1 MIRPILLISVA
12 LGCSIPMQ
20 ARQHG
25 DDSTYIR
32 LARAIET
39 FGAVF
44 REVNSRYVDEIDP
57 KELVDVGVGAM
68 LEYLDPYSEYFEEEE
83 TEEVESITTGSYVG
97 FGITVASIDSMLTI
111 TDVREGGPARAAGI
125 RIGDHLLSIDSART
139 DTLLS
144 RELRPYTRGPAGS
157 SARLRLLREGLPDT
171 LELVL
176 QRSELDL
183 KSVGVT
189 EVLPGEIA
197 YVNLLRFSRN
207 TAAELRAAL
216 TGLRSRSSLK
226 GLILDLRDNPGGLLE
241 AAIDVV
247 QFFVPLGSRI
257 VSTRGRDDDDFTE
270 YTSQTEPIEPSV
282 PLVVLINDQSASASE
297 IVAGALQDLD
307 RAVIIGSR
315 SFGKGL
321 VQSIIPLSDQS
332 LLKLTTARY
341 YTPSGRCIQRLNY
354 RSESAP
360 ADTAVY
366 TTLGGRRVS
375 ATHGIDPDS
384 TVSDS
389 MFTPTVQHLLSGNLI
404 QRYATRSTARLSQ
417 LPSGFS
423 AGRDQFDGFLRFCA
437 EQPSEKRSPIIADI
451 NRTIERA
458 RSERW
463 PQTSILTLETAR
475 KTLERDLEQNL
486 RREQTQILMLIDL
499 EMRTRFGTMT
509 DRERRLVPIT
519 PTVQA
524 AMDVLSTKRHRQ
536 FLTGELPSNH

>member
-1 MIRPILLISVA
+1 MIRPLLFIAVGLAFSGP
-12 LGCSIPMQ
+12 LQ
-20 ARQHG
+20 ARVD

-83 TEEVESITTGSYVG
+83 TDEVESITTGSYVG
-97 FGITVASIDSMLTI
+97 FGITVASIDSVLTI
-111 TDVREGGPARAAGI
+111 TDVREGGPAKAAGI
-125 RIGDHLLSIDSART
+125 RIGDHLLSIDSTRT

-157 SARLRLLREGLPDT
+157 SARLRLLREGLSDT
-171 LELVL
+171 LDLVL

-183 KSVGVT
+183 TSVGIK
-189 EVLPGEIA
+189 EVLAGDIA
-197 YVNLLRFSRN
+197 YVNLVRFSRKSS
-207 TAAELRAAL
+207 AELRAAL
-216 TGLRSRSSLK
+216 ADLRSRSAFK

-247 QFFVPLGSRI
+247 ELFVPQGSRI
-257 VSTRGRDDDDFTE
+257 VSTRGRDDEDVVE
-270 YTSQTEPIEPSV
+270 YTSQNEPLEPTT

-321 VQSIIPLSDQS
+321 VQSIIPLSEQS

-354 RSESAP
+354 RSDSALT
-360 ADTAVY
+360 DTTVY

-389 MFTPTVQHLLSGNLI
+389 MFTQTIQHLLSGNLI
-404 QRYATRSTARLSQ
+404 QRFATRSAASLKE
-417 LPSGFS
+417 LPSGFT
-423 AGRDQFDGFLRFCA
+423 AGRDQFDGFLRFLA
-437 EQPSEKRSPIIADI
+437 EQPADKRSPLIADLM
-451 NRTIERA
+451 RTIERA
-458 RSERW
+458 RRERW

-475 KTLERDLEQNL
+475 KTLERDLEQAL
-486 RREQTQILMLIDL
+486 RREQSQILMLIDL
-499 EMRTRFGTMT
+499 EMRTRFGTAT
-509 DRERRLVPIT
+509 ERDRRLLPVT
-519 PTVQA
+519 PTVKA
-524 AMDVLSTKRHRQ
+524 ALDVLSSIRHRQ

>member
-1 MIRPILLISVA
+1 
-12 LGCSIPMQ
+12 
-20 ARQHG
+20 
-25 DDSTYIR
+25 
-32 LARAIET
+32 
-39 FGAVF
+39 VF

-83 TEEVESITTGSYVG
+83 TDEVESITTGSYVG
-97 FGITVASIDSMLTI
+97 FGITVASIDSVLTI
-111 TDVREGGPARAAGI
+111 TDVREGGSAMAAGI
-125 RIGDHLLSIDSART
+125 RIGDHLLSIDSTRT

-171 LELVL
+171 LDLVL
-176 QRSELDL
+176 QRSELEL
-183 KSVGVT
+183 TSVGIK
-189 EVLPGEIA
+189 EVLTGDIA
-197 YVNLLRFSRN
+197 YVNLVRFSRN
-207 TAAELRAAL
+207 TSSELRAAL
-216 TGLRSRSSLK
+216 ADLRSRSAFK

-247 QFFVPLGSRI
+247 ELFVPRGSRI
-257 VSTRGRDDDDFTE
+257 VSTRGREDEDLVE
-270 YTSQTEPIEPSV
+270 YTSQSEPLEPTT
-282 PLVVLINDQSASASE
+282 PLVVLINNQSASASE

-354 RSESAP
+354 RSDSALT
-360 ADTAVY
+360 DTSVY

-389 MFTPTVQHLLSGNLI
+389 MFTRTIQHLLSGNLI
-404 QRYATRSTARLSQ
+404 QRFATRSTASLKE
-417 LPSGFS
+417 LPSGFT
-423 AGRDQFDGFLRFCA
+423 AGRDQFDGFLRFLA
-437 EQPSEKRSPIIADI
+437 EQPADKRSPLVADLT
-451 NRTIERA
+451 RTIERA
-458 RSERW
+458 RRERW

-475 KTLERDLEQNL
+475 KTLERDLEQAL
-486 RREQTQILMLIDL
+486 RREQAQIMMLIDL
-499 EMRTRFGTMT
+499 EMRTRFGTAT
-509 DRERRLVPIT
+509 DRDRRLLPLT
-519 PTVQA
+519 PTVRA
-524 AMDVLSTKRHRQ
+524 AVDVLSSIRHRQ

>member
-1 MIRPILLISVA
+1 
-12 LGCSIPMQ
+12 
-20 ARQHG
+20 
-25 DDSTYIR
+25 
-32 LARAIET
+32 
-39 FGAVF
+39 
-44 REVNSRYVDEIDP
+44 
-57 KELVDVGVGAM
+57 M

-83 TEEVESITTGSYVG
+83 TDEVESITTGSYVG
-97 FGITVASIDSMLTI
+97 FGITVASIDSVLTI
-111 TDVREGGPARAAGI
+111 TDVREGGPAKAAGI
-125 RIGDHLLSIDSART
+125 RIGDHLLSIDSTRT

-157 SARLRLLREGLPDT
+157 SARLRLLREGLSDT
-171 LELVL
+171 LDLVL

-183 KSVGVT
+183 TSVGIK
-189 EVLPGEIA
+189 EVLAGDIA
-197 YVNLLRFSRN
+197 YVNLVRFSRKSS
-207 TAAELRAAL
+207 AELRAAL
-216 TGLRSRSSLK
+216 ADLRSRSAFK

-247 QFFVPLGSRI
+247 ELFVPQGSRI
-257 VSTRGRDDDDFTE
+257 VSTRGRDDEDVVE
-270 YTSQTEPIEPSV
+270 YTSQNEPLEPTT

-321 VQSIIPLSDQS
+321 VQSIIPLSEQS

-354 RSESAP
+354 RSDSALT
-360 ADTAVY
+360 DTTVY

-389 MFTPTVQHLLSGNLI
+389 MFTQTIQHLLSGNLI
-404 QRYATRSTARLSQ
+404 QRFATRSAASLKE
-417 LPSGFS
+417 LPSGFT
-423 AGRDQFDGFLRFCA
+423 AGRDQFDGFLRFLA
-437 EQPSEKRSPIIADI
+437 EQPADKRSPLIADLM
-451 NRTIERA
+451 RTIERA
-458 RSERW
+458 RRERW

-475 KTLERDLEQNL
+475 KTLERDLEQAL
-486 RREQTQILMLIDL
+486 RREQSQILMLIDL
-499 EMRTRFGTMT
+499 EMRTRFGTAT
-509 DRERRLVPIT
+509 ERDRRLLPVT
-519 PTVQA
+519 PTVKA
-524 AMDVLSTKRHRQ
+524 ALDVLSSIRHRQ

>member
-1 MIRPILLISVA
+1 MIRVILFVSMAMCGSSHLH
-12 LGCSIPMQ
+12 
-20 ARQHG
+20 ARPD

-39 FGAVF
+39 FGSVF

-83 TEEVESITTGSYVG
+83 TDEVESITTGSYVG
-97 FGITVASIDSMLTI
+97 FGITVASIDSVLTI
-111 TDVREGGPARAAGI
+111 TDVREGGPAKAAGI
-125 RIGDHLLSIDSART
+125 RIGDHLLSIDSTRT

-157 SARLRLLREGLPDT
+157 SARLRLLREGLSDT
-171 LELVL
+171 LDLVL

-183 KSVGVT
+183 KSVGISD
-189 EVLPGEIA
+189 VLAGEIA

-207 TAAELRAAL
+207 TSVELRAAL
-216 TGLRSRSSLK
+216 TDLRSRSAFK

-247 QFFVPLGSRI
+247 EFFVPQGSRI
-257 VSTRGRDDDDFTE
+257 VTTRGRDDEDFVE
-270 YTSQTEPIEPSV
+270 YTSQNEPIEPSV
-282 PLVVLINDQSASASE
+282 PLIVLINDQSASASE

-354 RSESAP
+354 RS
-360 ADTAVY
+360 DTALTDTTVY

-389 MFTPTVQHLLSGNLI
+389 MFTTTVQYLLSGNLI
-404 QRYATRSTARLSQ
+404 QRFATRSTASLAQ
-417 LPSGFS
+417 LPAGFA
-423 AGRDQFDGFLRFCA
+423 AGREQFDGFLRFFA
-437 EQPSEKRSPIIADI
+437 EQPAEKRSPLIADLT
-451 NRTIERA
+451 RTIEQA

-486 RREQTQILMLIDL
+486 RREQAQILMLIDL
-499 EMRTRFGTMT
+499 EMRTRFGTMS
-509 DRERRLVPIT
+509 DRDRRLVPIT
-519 PTVQA
+519 PTVRA
-524 AMDVLSTKRHRQ
+524 ALDVLSSKRHRQ

>member
-1 MIRPILLISVA
+1 MIRPLLFIAVGLVFSGSLHA
-12 LGCSIPMQ
+12 LVS
-20 ARQHG
+20 

-83 TEEVESITTGSYVG
+83 TDEVESITTGSYVG
-97 FGITVASIDSMLTI
+97 FGITVASIDSVLTI
-111 TDVREGGPARAAGI
+111 TDVREGGSAMAAGI
-125 RIGDHLLSIDSART
+125 RIGDHLLSIDSTRT

-171 LELVL
+171 LDLVL
-176 QRSELDL
+176 QRSELEL
-183 KSVGVT
+183 TSVGIK
-189 EVLPGEIA
+189 EVLTGDIA
-197 YVNLLRFSRN
+197 YVNLVRFSRN
-207 TAAELRAAL
+207 TSSELRAAL
-216 TGLRSRSSLK
+216 ADLRSRSAFK

-247 QFFVPLGSRI
+247 ELFVPRGSRI
-257 VSTRGRDDDDFTE
+257 VSTRGREDEDLVE
-270 YTSQTEPIEPSV
+270 YTSQSEPLEPTT
-282 PLVVLINDQSASASE
+282 PLVVLINNQSASASE

-354 RSESAP
+354 RSDSALT
-360 ADTAVY
+360 DTSVY

-389 MFTPTVQHLLSGNLI
+389 MFTRTIQHLLSGNLI
-404 QRYATRSTARLSQ
+404 QRFATRSTASLKE
-417 LPSGFS
+417 LPSGFT
-423 AGRDQFDGFLRFCA
+423 AGRDQFDGFLRFLT
-437 EQPSEKRSPIIADI
+437 EQPADKRSPLVADLT
-451 NRTIERA
+451 RTIERA
-458 RSERW
+458 RRERW

-475 KTLERDLEQNL
+475 KTLERDLEQAL
-486 RREQTQILMLIDL
+486 RREQAQIMMLIDL
-499 EMRTRFGTMT
+499 EMRTRFGTAT
-509 DRERRLVPIT
+509 DRDRRLLPLT
-519 PTVQA
+519 PTVRA
-524 AMDVLSTKRHRQ
+524 AVDVLSSIRHRQ

>member
-1 MIRPILLISVA
+1 MIRPLLFIAVGLAFSGP
-12 LGCSIPMQ
+12 LQ
-20 ARQHG
+20 ARVD

-83 TEEVESITTGSYVG
+83 TDEVESITTGSYVG
-97 FGITVASIDSMLTI
+97 FGITVASIDSVLTI
-111 TDVREGGPARAAGI
+111 TDVREGGPAKAAGI
-125 RIGDHLLSIDSART
+125 RIGDHLLSIDSTRT

-157 SARLRLLREGLPDT
+157 SARLRLLREGLSDT
-171 LELVL
+171 LDLVL

-183 KSVGVT
+183 TSVGIK
-189 EVLPGEIA
+189 EVLAGDIA
-197 YVNLLRFSRN
+197 YVNLVRFSRKSS
-207 TAAELRAAL
+207 AELRAAL
-216 TGLRSRSSLK
+216 ADLRSRSAFK

-247 QFFVPLGSRI
+247 ELFVPQGSRI
-257 VSTRGRDDDDFTE
+257 VSTRGRDDEDFVE
-270 YTSQTEPIEPSV
+270 YTSQNEPLEPTT

-321 VQSIIPLSDQS
+321 VQSIIPLSEQS

-354 RSESAP
+354 RSDSALT
-360 ADTAVY
+360 DTTVY

-389 MFTPTVQHLLSGNLI
+389 MFTQTIQHLLSGNLI
-404 QRYATRSTARLSQ
+404 QRFATRSAASLKE
-417 LPSGFS
+417 LPSGFT
-423 AGRDQFDGFLRFCA
+423 AGRDQFDGFLRFLA
-437 EQPSEKRSPIIADI
+437 EQPADKRSPLIADLM
-451 NRTIERA
+451 RTIERA
-458 RSERW
+458 RRERW

-475 KTLERDLEQNL
+475 KTLERDLEQAL
-486 RREQTQILMLIDL
+486 RREQSQILMLIDL
-499 EMRTRFGTMT
+499 EMRTRFGTAT
-509 DRERRLVPIT
+509 ERDRRLLPVT
-519 PTVQA
+519 PTVKA
-524 AMDVLSTKRHRQ
+524 ALDVLSSIRHRQ